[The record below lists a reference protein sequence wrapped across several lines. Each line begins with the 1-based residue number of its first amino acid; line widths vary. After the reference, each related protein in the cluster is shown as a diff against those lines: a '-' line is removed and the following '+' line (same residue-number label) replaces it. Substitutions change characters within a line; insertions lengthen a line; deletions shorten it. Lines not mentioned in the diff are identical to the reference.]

1 MRHLIFANLFAVAAA
16 VSVTTNIEAADYEQI
31 GQKIDNAKIMD
42 RVVLVGV
49 IAGGSATKDGVAVI
63 KDNITGRTYAIKTGD
78 NLPGVNHIQ
87 LKSVRREL
95 AVFNV
100 EGKEY
105 QVRLSIGG
113 YAQEAEDDEDLA
125 ADLNKDE
132 GPGLFEKWY
141 GSKIVAGTDVVRNAG
156 DEISHS
162 DKLGEKNSNE
172 PVVIEMNNTA
182 SSDEAVNL
190 RKDKDGPVVEFLDKL
205 THTTRS
211 HNKSKGDSVSARN
224 ENSDAPRNSNP
235 TEESRN
241 AKVK

>member
-113 YAQEAEDDEDLA
+113 YAQEAEDDEAVGGTSAELANANVDAFPAAIAPMAREDGGKVVVAALLFETA
-125 ADLNKDE
+125 ADGVVAAL
-132 GPGLFEKWY
+132 LFEP
-141 GSKIVAGTDVVRNAG
+141 AA
-156 DEISHS
+156 DE
-162 DKLGEKNSNE
+162 D
-172 PVVIEMNNTA
+172 A
-182 SSDEAVNL
+182 SAV
-190 RKDKDGPVVEFLDKL
+190 
-205 THTTRS
+205 
-211 HNKSKGDSVSARN
+211 
-224 ENSDAPRNSNP
+224 
-235 TEESRN
+235 
-241 AKVK
+241 